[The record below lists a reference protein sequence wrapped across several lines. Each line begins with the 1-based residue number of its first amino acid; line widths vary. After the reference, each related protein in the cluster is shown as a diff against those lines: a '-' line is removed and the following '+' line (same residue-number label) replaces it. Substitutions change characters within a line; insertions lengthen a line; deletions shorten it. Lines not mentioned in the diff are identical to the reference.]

1 MRGMAPEH
9 DLTRLLRSMRP
20 SLNPGRYVFS
30 TVTGPVPADV
40 QPVVTVAEA
49 EGRTLVLPQHEA
61 DTAGLDYD
69 YVAGWITLRVNSAL
83 DAVGL
88 TEAVAGELA
97 RAGLSCNV
105 VAGYHHDHLFVP
117 YDRAPEAVTV
127 LEALAH
133 RGARADTRPAS
144 AAPSQ
149 PPPIPS

>member
-1 MRGMAPEH
+1 MRGMAAER
-9 DLTRLLRSMRP
+9 DLTRLLRSLRP
-20 SLNPGRYVFS
+20 ALNPGRYVFT
-30 TVTGPVPADV
+30 TVAGPVPADV
-40 QPVVTVAEA
+40 QPVVTVTEA

-61 DTAGLDYD
+61 DAAGLGYD

-117 YDRAPEAVTV
+117 YDRAPDALAV

-133 RGARADTRPAS
+133 RGTRADTPAD
-144 AAPSQ
+144 
-149 PPPIPS
+149 